1 MDPAKTKIPFPVN
14 SLVIRD
20 SLEVPPSFTL
30 KQEEFVEEYSIQQFR
45 HADVKQNQFFYSKCF
60 EIDVSIADQPFP
72 LDVSLFNEE
81 SHLVVSML
89 S

>member
-1 MDPAKTKIPFPVN
+1 MDSARSRILCHVN
-14 SLVIRD
+14 ALVIRD

-30 KQEEFVEEYSIQQFR
+30 SKEEFVKENLIQQFR